1 MMTRLITKRIGFT
14 TAVLCFIATIAIAHQ
29 SRGQE
34 QPRVALIVGD
44 SHSAA
49 AMAAVH
55 QVTRLPEKEKAN
67 VRVFIKSQITS
78 EDRKFVDQSDIVIA
92 YPRFASLV
100 RELVP
105 HIQVAAAR
113 GAFVA
118 GVGPTIEPEFE
129 QHGIKRDEEISSYF
143 EAGGVANLVNM
154 LRVSVARRRELGIEV
169 PPPVP
174 FPLLGYYDPQT
185 GQAHTDFASYN
196 DDSSPTPTRTV
207 GIYFSRDTAL
217 GGDTELLSAIAAAI
231 QRRGYQTLMAFGY
244 PGDEVLPQ
252 LFLDPS
258 GQPRIAVLIGLTLKI
273 GNVPEKIVPV
283 LERLDVPVINA
294 IALNNQ
300 SLSQWRESPLGLD
313 LLERSWQVGLAEY
326 AGTVAPTVVATR
338 ETVVDAE
345 TGQAF
350 ALNMPMT
357 ERVERLADRAS
368 EWLRLRERE
377 PKKRRVA
384 VVYYNYP
391 PGRESIGASYL
402 NVAPNSLKTI
412 LDELRSSGFDL
423 GDCPRDAESIFS
435 AVHAYGSNPPPD
447 ETATREIDRMVRSR
461 RVQLVPLDLYCK
473 WFDRLPQR
481 LRDSIIKQWGTPE
494 QATVM
499 TWQDSLGEKYF
510 VLPVLQY
517 GNLVLGPQPTR
528 GWQHDIAAAYHD
540 ITLPPHHQY
549 LAFYWWLQEVFR
561 ADAMLH
567 VGTHATHE
575 WLPGREVGF
584 DNDDTGETIIGS
596 VPQLYIYI
604 VDDVGEGLQA
614 KRRGLAAMIS
624 HQTPPLD
631 RASLSP
637 DLRELSALISDLSVA
652 EQKGALAVEGLRDEI
667 TRRSREKGLLT
678 DLSIELAEDSV
689 LSEEQLEEVE
699 HHLKRIGERLT
710 PFGMHT
716 FGEGMNEVER
726 EATVDAILSVESEL
740 TDENRKLRAE
750 ELADL
755 IEQSSTAE
763 IKALLGGLSGR
774 YIPAGPGGD
783 PIRNAAVLPTGKNF
797 YGFDPARMPSPATYA
812 IGEKLAQQFLKTY
825 AIKHP
830 GKTPERLVFN
840 LWGSES
846 SRHEGAIESQILALM
861 GVRPVWDSRGR
872 VQSVEL
878 IPREELGRP
887 RVDCTIVP
895 SGLYRDLFAKLM
907 LLLDQ
912 AVEAVKLDTSDDN
925 PLNRNIRHVTNQLIA
940 QGLNPDLAV
949 RLASVRLFSLP
960 SGSYGAGL
968 EHVIQNENSWKDPQE
983 VNAVYMNRM
992 SHLFGQG
999 FWGTR
1004 ATDNNSGE
1012 DLSPQLFR
1020 SALAGAEGVI
1030 HSRSSNV
1037 YGAIDSDDF
1046 YQYLGG
1052 TAQAVRSANDGQA
1065 VDVFVADLS
1074 HPRDSE
1080 TLSLEN
1086 YMGRELRARYLNPK
1100 WIDAMLNEG
1109 YAGSR
1114 MIRQVVD
1121 NLWGWQVTV
1130 PEAVDDAKWQELY
1143 ETYVEDRHQ
1152 LDVQDRFASAQNLAA
1167 YEALVK
1173 RMRSV
1178 VSKGYWQPEADT
1190 VKRMD
1195 ELLEDLQQAVQ
1206 AEQTQIAEAAAQQP
1220 APGSIS
1226 IASLP
1231 GTTEMADTNLD
1242 QAPGSTADSVTG
1254 NTLPNPASTSKNDA
1268 KTSARSNLP
1277 PMSSERAAGS
1287 TMASAR
1293 PLMELVQGFALETT
1307 VAPTSEN
1314 DQQATTEPSPSRWR
1328 TSLVMLGCIIALLAI
1343 GWFGTASSSNG
1354 CSC

>member
-1 MMTRLITKRIGFT
+1 MRNESTVIWLFWVLVLA
-14 TAVLCFIATIAIAHQ
+14 TAYQ
-29 SRGQE
+29 SQGQD
-34 QPRVALIVGD
+34 QTRVALVVGD

-49 AMAAVH
+49 ALAAVH
-55 QVTRLPEKEKAN
+55 QVSRLPEKERAN
-67 VRVFIKSQITS
+67 VRVFIKSLIS
-78 EDRKFVDQSDIVIA
+78 PEDRKFVEQSDVVIA

-105 HIQVAAAR
+105 HIQKAAVR
-113 GAFVA
+113 GALVV

-129 QHGIKRDEEISSYF
+129 QQGIKRDEKISTYF
-143 EAGGVANLVNM
+143 EAGGIANLVNM
-154 LRVSVARRRELGIEV
+154 LRVTVARRQGINIEV
-169 PPPVP
+169 PPPDS
-174 FPLLGYYDPQT
+174 FPASGYYDPRS
-185 GQAHTDFASYN
+185 GKAYSDFESYIN
-196 DDSSPTPTRTV
+196 NNSPTPSRTV

-217 GGDTELLSAIAAAI
+217 GGDTELLSAIEAAI
-231 QRRGYQTLMAFGY
+231 ERRGLKTLMAFGY
-244 PGDEVLPQ
+244 PGDEVLPK
-252 LFLDPS
+252 LFMDS
-258 GQPRIAVLIGLTLKI
+258 DGQSRIATLIGLTLKI

-300 SLSQWRESPLGLD
+300 SLSQWRESPIGLD
-313 LLERSWQVGLAEY
+313 LLERSWQVGLAEF
-326 AGTVAPTVVATR
+326 AGTLAPTIVATR
-338 ETVVDAE
+338 ETVVDAQ
-345 TGQAF
+345 TGQTF
-350 ALNMPMT
+350 ALNMPIP
-357 ERVERLADRAS
+357 ERVERLADRAAA
-368 EWLRLRERE
+368 WIRLREQE
-377 PKKRRVA
+377 PKQRRVA

-402 NVAPNSLKTI
+402 NVAPDSLKSI
-412 LDELRSSGFDL
+412 LDQLHTAGFDL
-423 GDCPRDAESIFS
+423 GDCPREAESLFA
-435 AVHAYGSNPPPD
+435 AVHAYGSNPPPG
-447 ETATREIDRMVRSR
+447 ETAVDELDRMVRSR
-461 RVQLVPLDLYCK
+461 RVQLVPLDLYHK
-473 WFDRLPQR
+473 WFDRLPKN
-481 LRDSIIKQWGTPE
+481 LRDSIVEQWGTPA
-494 QATVM
+494 QAAVM

-510 VLPVLQY
+510 VLPILQY

-549 LAFYWWLQEVFR
+549 LAFYWWLQHVFE

-584 DNDDTGETIIGS
+584 DLDDTGEAIVGS

-652 EQKGALAVEGLRDEI
+652 EQKGALAAAGLREDI
-667 TRRSREKGLLT
+667 TRRSRDKGLLN
-678 DLSIELAEDSV
+678 DLSIVLPDDAV
-689 LSEEQLEEVE
+689 LSEEQIEEVE

-716 FGEGMNEVER
+716 FGEGMNEAAR
-726 EATVDAILSVESEL
+726 QATVDAILSVESEL
-740 TDENRKLRAE
+740 IDADRELRAN
-750 ELADL
+750 ELAGL
-755 IEQSSTAE
+755 IDQSSTAE
-763 IKALLGGLSGR
+763 IRALLDGLSGR

-812 IGEKLAQQFLKTY
+812 IGEKLAQQFLSNY

-872 VQSVEL
+872 VQAIEL
-878 IPREELGRP
+878 IPRAELGRP

-925 PLNRNIRHVTNQLIA
+925 PMNRNIRLLTDQLVA
-940 QGLNPDLAV
+940 QGVNPDLAV
-949 RLASVRLFSLP
+949 RMASVRLFSLP

-968 EHVIQNENSWKDPQE
+968 EHVIQAENSWKDPQE

-1004 ATDNNSGE
+1004 ATDSNSGQ
-1012 DLSPQLFR
+1012 DLSPQLLE
-1020 SALAGAEGVI
+1020 SALRGAEGVI

-1052 TAQAVRSANDGQA
+1052 TAQAVRLANDGES

-1074 HPRDSE
+1074 HPREGE
-1080 TLSLEN
+1080 TMSLES

-1152 LDVQDRFASAQNLAA
+1152 LNVQDRFASAQNLAA
-1167 YEALVK
+1167 YEALVH

-1178 VSKGYWQPEADT
+1178 VSKGYWRPDEDT
-1190 VKRMD
+1190 VQRMD
-1195 ELLEDLQQAVQ
+1195 ELIEELRQSVQ
-1206 AEQTQIAEAAAQQP
+1206 AEQTQIANAASQQTAP
-1220 APGSIS
+1220 AAIAV
-1226 IASLP
+1226 ASLP
-1231 GTTEMADTNLD
+1231 ETTELADTTVDRTPSSAANL
-1242 QAPGSTADSVTG
+1242 ASTKTLTNSASTAAGGGKTESRGMPPLVT
-1254 NTLPNPASTSKNDA
+1254 KDA
-1268 KTSARSNLP
+1268 PVESAT
-1277 PMSSERAAGS
+1277 AA
-1287 TMASAR
+1287 AR
-1293 PLMELVQGFALETT
+1293 PLMELVQGFAIETT
-1307 VAPTSEN
+1307 ASTTSEN
-1314 DQQATTEPSPSRWR
+1314 DAQSTTEHRLSKWPI
-1328 TSLVMLGCIIALLAI
+1328 SLLFLGIIFVLLGI
-1343 GWFGTASSSNG
+1343 GWLSNASAANDRHLKYPHTR
-1354 CSC
+1354 